1 VAAGQGKE
9 GAGLGVRGEWGL
21 QAWQGAG
28 VYLALDIDV
37 DPFLHEALD
46 QSRVDAQA
54 VVVR

>member
-1 VAAGQGKE
+1 MAAGQGKE